1 MQMNE
6 TRLGRLDDLLI
17 STNRYSLETLD
28 GLFSAAIVGPAEVD
42 IDDCMA
48 ILDSDEATPW
58 ESEAV
63 HAEVATLLKEFWAVI
78 EARVSGDPKVLAEE
92 ALPFVDSPEEFDEIE
107 DVGSYTGD
115 FPLASDWALGFRFAI
130 GEWEEEWS
138 EWMDEKTYPFVGML
152 LTLTADQTDPDPG
165 TPTVAIPS
173 FEERMNLLNEIPFQL
188 AQLYRRR
195 HPQHGKPAQRDE
207 SKVGRNDLC
216 PCGSGKKFKKC
227 HGAEGA

>member
-6 TRLGRLDDLLI
+6 ARLGRLDDLLI

-48 ILDSDEATPW
+48 IFDAGEATPW

-63 HAEVATLLKEFWAVI
+63 HAEVAELLKEFWAVI
-78 EARVSGDPKVLAEE
+78 QARVSGDPKIMGEE
-92 ALPFVDSPEEFDEIE
+92 SLPFVDSPEEFDELE
-107 DVGSYTGD
+107 DVSTYDGD

-130 GEWEEEWS
+130 DAWEEEWS
-138 EWMDEKTYPFVGML
+138 EWLDESTYPFVGML

-165 TPTVAIPS
+165 TPAVPLPT
-173 FEERMNLLNEIPFQL
+173 FEERMTLLNEIPFQL
-188 AQLYRRR
+188 ATLYRRR
-195 HPQHGKPAQRDE
+195 HPEHGRPQRRDE
-207 SKVGRNDLC
+207 SKVGRNDSC
-216 PCGSGKKFKKC
+216 TCGSGKKFKKC
-227 HGAEGA
+227 CGAGG